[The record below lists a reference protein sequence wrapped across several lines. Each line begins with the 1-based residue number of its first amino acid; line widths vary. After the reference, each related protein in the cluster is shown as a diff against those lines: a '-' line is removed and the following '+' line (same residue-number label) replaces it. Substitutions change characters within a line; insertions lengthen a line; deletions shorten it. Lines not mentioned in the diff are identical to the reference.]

1 MSSNPSALS
10 PNAKQGIK
18 VALAMVITYG
28 LALQFAWMSS
38 TWPAIAVA
46 FIAQPGEGQA
56 LYKGLMRALGT
67 FVAFFSSLF
76 LLSLFPQDR
85 WMLLIAT
92 SPFMGYFA
100 YKMRGEN
107 EYLWFVAGFVT
118 PMIIMAGPSD
128 PGHAFEFAA
137 YRTLETLVG
146 IGVWALVSAFLWP
159 VTNLATLKSATDDLL
174 ATHQQLLESYRKVAI
189 GEGSDGSASALQSK
203 QAQLVTK
210 VGSLIDVVAAET
222 YEVRAVRR
230 SWKRLHDTNLS
241 FMQTA
246 ARLQSGVQDVRP
258 IDRKAVLQGLPELFV
273 ELDAR
278 LGEAR
283 RLLTGEAPG
292 RPSQPVSLVVDKQ
305 ALAAL
310 DHFERA
316 AVEVPRRELEA
327 LGVQTGT
334 MLECLQEIG
343 GVQQA
348 ERVGPGAV
356 DDKEP
361 RGAFGLPPLDH
372 DQLQAGIITVISM
385 WVGALIWIYVDP
397 PGHVSWFQ
405 FIPNLTLAAL
415 RTPHVRFFPLK
426 MFAYSYVVGMVVY
439 VFLMPHLSGFAE
451 LGTLIF
457 AFSFLTVYFFPK
469 LSAILF
475 MAMFNM
481 FGISNQQ
488 TYDFASMINSYLF
501 TMAGIAVVYALT
513 YLIGS
518 PRPEKTFL
526 KQTRR
531 FFRSCQHLVSQE
543 ARPKTFM
550 QQAAWAYH
558 LQELRSLPGKMAIWG
573 KQINPQSF
581 PENSAEQVTNLVAG
595 LQLLAYR
602 IEDLLEVRSER
613 QAELLVRE
621 LADDMRAWRLVVER
635 AFQQWS
641 AVPEADP
648 GTDLHQRVS
657 ERLAKINA
665 RIEELSKRARPDEVG
680 AAETRSFYRLLG
692 AFRNLTQAG
701 AGYADQARHID
712 WADWREERFE

>member
-1 MSSNPSALS
+1 MSSIPLALS
-10 PNAKQGIK
+10 PNAKQAIK

-85 WMLLIAT
+85 WALLIAT

-118 PMIIMAGPSD
+118 PMIIMAGPAE

-174 ATHQQLLESYRKVAI
+174 ATHQRMLQSYRSAI
-189 GEGSDGSASALQSK
+189 AGEGSDDSASALQSK
-203 QAQLVTK
+203 EAQLVTR

-230 SWKRLHDTNLS
+230 SWKRLHQANLS

-258 IDRKAVLQGLPELFV
+258 IDRKSVLQGLPELFA

-283 RLLTGEAPG
+283 RLLTGEAPA
-292 RPSQPVSLVVDKQ
+292 RRSQPVSLVVDKQ
-305 ALAAL
+305 ALATL

-327 LGVQTGT
+327 FGVQTGT

-348 ERVGPGAV
+348 ERVDPGAV

-361 RGAFGLPPLDH
+361 RGPFGLPPLDH
-372 DQLQAGIITVISM
+372 DQL
-385 WVGALIWIYVDP
+385 
-397 PGHVSWFQ
+397 
-405 FIPNLTLAAL
+405 
-415 RTPHVRFFPLK
+415 
-426 MFAYSYVVGMVVY
+426 
-439 VFLMPHLSGFAE
+439 
-451 LGTLIF
+451 
-457 AFSFLTVYFFPK
+457 
-469 LSAILF
+469 
-475 MAMFNM
+475 
-481 FGISNQQ
+481 
-488 TYDFASMINSYLF
+488 
-501 TMAGIAVVYALT
+501 
-513 YLIGS
+513 
-518 PRPEKTFL
+518 
-526 KQTRR
+526 
-531 FFRSCQHLVSQE
+531 
-543 ARPKTFM
+543 
-550 QQAAWAYH
+550 
-558 LQELRSLPGKMAIWG
+558 
-573 KQINPQSF
+573 SF
-581 PENSAEQVTNLVAG
+581 PCG
-595 LQLLAYR
+595 
-602 IEDLLEVRSER
+602 SE
-613 QAELLVRE
+613 
-621 LADDMRAWRLVVER
+621 
-635 AFQQWS
+635 
-641 AVPEADP
+641 P
-648 GTDLHQRVS
+648 
-657 ERLAKINA
+657 
-665 RIEELSKRARPDEVG
+665 
-680 AAETRSFYRLLG
+680 
-692 AFRNLTQAG
+692 
-701 AGYADQARHID
+701 
-712 WADWREERFE
+712 